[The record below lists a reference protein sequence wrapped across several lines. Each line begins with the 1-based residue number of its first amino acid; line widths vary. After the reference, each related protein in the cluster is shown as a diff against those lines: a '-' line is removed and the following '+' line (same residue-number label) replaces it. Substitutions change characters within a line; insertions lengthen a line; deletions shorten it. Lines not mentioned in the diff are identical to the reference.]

1 MTFLPC
7 AAAPSGL
14 LAYLRGMVP
23 RPSFGSYGLSALE
36 FLDLVPSRPDIPQ
49 QAVAAAFS
57 TSVPGAALE
66 HAGGRRAI
74 SGLGDASG
82 SAIER
87 GVPPVRS

>member
-36 FLDLVPSRPDIPQ
+36 FLDLVPSLR
-49 QAVAAAFS
+49 AFLVRHWS
-57 TSVPGAALE
+57 MPGVGALSP
-66 HAGGRRAI
+66 A
-74 SGLGDASG
+74 
-82 SAIER
+82 
-87 GVPPVRS
+87 